1 MHLQL
6 TGISMK
12 YITHEILRALVGNPS
27 DFCTV
32 ANFCANFCA
41 NFYANFSA
49 FSQDLE
55 LPVLIVIASSSSRLN
70 SRACLASLSLSSVVI
85 WYVGQV
91 QTNPHL
97 SSSPCLWLFVRSVPS
112 L

>member
-32 ANFCANFCA
+32 A